1 MPCNSSAKCL
11 FWELRLHPW
20 DSEFQGEQLDNQ
32 EPIFQQEK
40 KREPSKKFMLFLSL
54 YPYRHRDFQ
63 GWSAP
68 CSHWPRTLVQGRC
81 VAAVQVNDSGGLLFL
96 LFEVDVVDVPWAGS
110 SWSRARNLGL
120 YHIPIPIISPTPC
133 AVSIILTQ
141 KHHLGS
147 KDNINCCC
155 REEKKGQILVFW
167 FRSWMWT

>member
-1 MPCNSSAKCL
+1 MQQLCKMFVLRAKATS
-11 FWELRLHPW
+11 LRQWIPGRATGQPRADLPA
-20 DSEFQGEQLDNQ
+20 G
-32 EPIFQQEK
+32 K

-147 KDNINCCC
+147 KDNINRCC